1 MAELLLFHLFVT
13 GNLDENERKEK
24 EQNNENKGK
33 EPNEKCLNKTPRDDE
48 VMPKEEN
55 QSNVGLIIG
64 E

>member
-1 MAELLLFHLFVT
+1 MAVIDWAELLIFHLFDK
-13 GNLDENERKEK
+13 GNLDEDEGTKEK
-24 EQNNENKGK
+24 E
-33 EPNEKCLNKTPRDDE
+33 PNDKCVNKTPRDDG

>member
-1 MAELLLFHLFVT
+1 MAVIDWAELLIFHLFDT
-13 GNLDENERKEK
+13 GILDEDEGTQE
-24 EQNNENKGK
+24 K
-33 EPNEKCLNKTPRDDE
+33 EPNDKCVKKTPRDDE

>member
-1 MAELLLFHLFVT
+1 MAVIDWAESLIFHLFDT
-13 GNLDENERKEK
+13 GKLDEDEGKEGTQ
-24 EQNNENKGK
+24 EK
-33 EPNEKCLNKTPRDDE
+33 EPNDECVNKTPREDG